1 MWVLRVLIALLF
13 AALVI
18 LVDLPLHFITWLI
31 ERNNPGACTKFR
43 HDYARAAM
51 KGIWFLAGGDET
63 VIGLEK
69 VPTDRPVL
77 FVGNHR
83 SIFDILLAG
92 SLITY
97 PVGFVAKKELEHTPI
112 KIIMEEIHC
121 LFLDR
126 EDPRQGLKTILT
138 AIEYVKQGV
147 SMFIF
152 PEGTR
157 CKVEGTFLPF
167 HAGSFKIATKAKVPV
182 VPVTIVNTGD
192 LFEDHYP
199 RLKKVPVVIE
209 FGDPIETA
217 DMDRNAQKELPD
229 KVKAIMEETYRKNA
243 KLIGLDTPPAQAKQ
257 NPAKESPAQEKTA
270 E

>member
-1 MWVLRVLIALLF
+1 MWVFRVLIALLF
-13 AALVI
+13 AALII
-18 LVDLPLHFITWLI
+18 LIELPLHLITSLI
-31 ERNNPGACTKFR
+31 EKVSPGSCTNFR
-43 HDYARAAM
+43 HAYARFAM
-51 KGIWFLAGGDET
+51 KGIWLLAGGRAT

-83 SIFDILLAG
+83 SIFDIILAG
-92 SLITY
+92 SLIRY
-97 PVGFVAKKELEHTPI
+97 PVGFVAKKELQGTPI
-112 KIIMEEIHC
+112 TLIMEEIHC

-126 EDPRQGLKTILT
+126 EDPRQGLKTILK
-138 AIEYVKQGV
+138 AIDYVKEGI

-157 CKVEGTFLPF
+157 CREEGKFLPF

-182 VPVTIVNTGD
+182 VPVTLVGMGD

-199 RLKKVPVVIE
+199 RLKWAPVAIE

-217 DMDRNAQKELPD
+217 DLDRNGQKELPD
-229 KVKAIMEETYRKNA
+229 KVRGIMEETYRKNSEM
-243 KLIGLDTPPAQAKQ
+243 LFGS
-257 NPAKESPAQEKTA
+257 KEQRMERGV
-270 E
+270 

>member
-1 MWVLRVLIALLF
+1 MWVIRALTALLF
-13 AALVI
+13 AALII
-18 LVDLPLHFITWLI
+18 LIDLPLHLITSLI
-31 ERNNPGACTKFR
+31 EKAKPGSCTEFR
-43 HDYARAAM
+43 HSYARFAM
-51 KGIWFLAGGDET
+51 QGIWLLAGGKA
-63 VIGLEK
+63 IILGLK
-69 VPTDRPVL
+69 NVPTDRAVL

-83 SIFDILLAG
+83 SIFDIILAG
-92 SLITY
+92 SLIT
-97 PVGFVAKKELEHTPI
+97 L
-112 KIIMEEIHC
+112 IMEEIHC

-138 AIEYVKQGV
+138 AIDYVKDGI

-182 VPVTIVNTGD
+182 IPVTIVGMGD
-192 LFEDHYP
+192 VFEDHFP
-199 RLKKVPVVIE
+199 RPKRATVVIE

-229 KVKAIMEETYRKNA
+229 RVKAIIEETYARDKV
-243 KLIGLDTPPAQAKQ
+243 LINGK
-257 NPAKESPAQEKTA
+257 
-270 E
+270 

>member
-1 MWVLRVLIALLF
+1 MWVIRMALALLF

-18 LVDLPLHFITWLI
+18 LIDLPLHLITSLI
-31 ERNNPGACTKFR
+31 EKAKPGSCTEFR
-43 HDYARAAM
+43 HNFARLAM
-51 KGIWFLAGGDET
+51 EGIWTLAGGKA
-63 VIGLEK
+63 IILGLDK
-69 VPTDRPVL
+69 VPTDKAVL

-83 SIFDILLAG
+83 SIFDIILAG
-92 SLITY
+92 SLIRY
-97 PVGFVAKKELEHTPI
+97 PVGFVAKKELKGTPI
-112 KIIMEEIHC
+112 TLIMEEIHC

-138 AIEYVKQGV
+138 AIDYVKDGI

-167 HAGSFKIATKAKVPV
+167 HAGSDI
-182 VPVTIVNTGD
+182 
-192 LFEDHYP
+192 FEDHFP
-199 RLKKVPVVIE
+199 RIKRVPVVIE

-229 KVKAIMEETYRKNA
+229 RVKAIIEETYKRDKA
-243 KLIGLDTPPAQAKQ
+243 LIAGK
-257 NPAKESPAQEKTA
+257 
-270 E
+270 

>member
-1 MWVLRVLIALLF
+1 MWVFRVLIALLF
-13 AALVI
+13 AALII
-18 LVDLPLHFITWLI
+18 LIDLPLHLITSLI
-31 ERNNPGACTKFR
+31 EKVSPGSCTNFR
-43 HDYARAAM
+43 HAYARFAM
-51 KGIWFLAGGDET
+51 KGIWLLAGGRAT

-83 SIFDILLAG
+83 SIFDIILAG
-92 SLITY
+92 SLIRY
-97 PVGFVAKKELEHTPI
+97 PVGFVAKKELQGTPI
-112 KIIMEEIHC
+112 TLIMEEIHC

-126 EDPRQGLKTILT
+126 EDPRQGLKTILK
-138 AIEYVKQGV
+138 AIDYVKEGI

-157 CKVEGTFLPF
+157 CREEGKFLPF

-182 VPVTIVNTGD
+182 VPVTLVGMGD

-199 RLKKVPVVIE
+199 RLKWAPVAIE

-217 DMDRNAQKELPD
+217 DLDRNGQKELPD
-229 KVKAIMEETYRKNA
+229 KVRGIMEETYRKNSEM
-243 KLIGLDTPPAQAKQ
+243 LFG
-257 NPAKESPAQEKTA
+257 NKEQRMERGV
-270 E
+270 

>member
-1 MWVLRVLIALLF
+1 MWVIRFALALLF
-13 AALVI
+13 GALVI
-18 LVDLPLHFITWLI
+18 LIDLPLHLITWLI
-31 ERNNPGACTKFR
+31 EKNQPGSCTRFR
-43 HDYARAAM
+43 HDYARFGM

-92 SLITY
+92 SLIDY
-97 PVGFVAKKELEHTPI
+97 PVGFVAKKELRDTPI
-112 KIIMEEIHC
+112 RIIMEEIHC

-157 CKVEGTFLPF
+157 CKV
-167 HAGSFKIATKAKVPV
+167 AK
-182 VPVTIVNTGD
+182 
-192 LFEDHYP
+192 
-199 RLKKVPVVIE
+199 
-209 FGDPIETA
+209 
-217 DMDRNAQKELPD
+217 
-229 KVKAIMEETYRKNA
+229 
-243 KLIGLDTPPAQAKQ
+243 
-257 NPAKESPAQEKTA
+257 
-270 E
+270 

>member
-1 MWVLRVLIALLF
+1 MWVFRVLIALLF

-18 LVDLPLHFITWLI
+18 LIDLPLHLITWLI
-31 ERNNPGACTKFR
+31 EKASPGSCTNFR
-43 HDYARAAM
+43 HAYARFAM
-51 KGIWFLAGGDET
+51 KGIWFLAGGKAT

-69 VPTDRPVL
+69 VPTDRAVV

-83 SIFDILLAG
+83 SIFDIILAG

-97 PVGFVAKKELEHTPI
+97 PVGFVAKKELQGTPI
-112 KIIMEEIHC
+112 TLIMEEIHC

-138 AIEYVKQGV
+138 AIDYVKAGI

-167 HAGSFKIATKAKVPV
+167 HAGSFKIATKSKASLI
-182 VPVTIVNTGD
+182 PVTFVNMGD

-199 RLKKVPVVIE
+199 RLKYVPVVIE
-209 FGDPIETA
+209 FVDPIETA

-229 KVKAIMEETYRKNA
+229 RVKALMEETYKRNA
-243 KLIGLDTPPAQAKQ
+243 ELIAK
-257 NPAKESPAQEKTA
+257 
-270 E
+270 

>member
-1 MWVLRVLIALLF
+1 MWVIRMVLALLF

-18 LVDLPLHFITWLI
+18 LVDLPLHFITWVI

-43 HDYARAAM
+43 HDYARIAM
-51 KGIWFLAGGDET
+51 KVIWFLAGGEAT

-69 VPTDRPVL
+69 VPMDRPVL
-77 FVGNHR
+77 YVGNHR
-83 SIFDILLAG
+83 SIFDIILAG

-97 PVGFVAKKELEHTPI
+97 PVGFVAKKELRDTPI
-112 KIIMEEIHC
+112 RIIMEEIHC

-126 EDPRQGLKTILT
+126 EDPREGLKTILQ
-138 AIEYVKQGV
+138 AIEYVKGGV

-182 VPVTIVNTGD
+182 IPVTIVNTGD
-192 LFEDHYP
+192 IFEDHYP
-199 RLKKVPVVIE
+199 RLKRVPVVIE
-209 FGDPIETA
+209 FGDPIETEQ
-217 DMDRNAQKELPD
+217 MDRNGQKELPD
-229 KVKAIMEETYRKNA
+229 KVKALMEETYRKNS
-243 KLIGLDTPPAQAKQ
+243 KLIGIST
-257 NPAKESPAQEKTA
+257 E
-270 E
+270 